1 MRERHAL
8 FLLLLLALLVRLA
21 GLDHGLVIFSAEDPP
36 PGVKGTVYTFYPD
49 EREFMACFR
58 SLGNSLAEY
67 RGSSG
72 EAGGF
77 RLDIPTL
84 LDTGKGVL
92 SGRITF
98 APAWPLASLPV
109 APYLVFFTT
118 IPLVAIKYLMG
129 FYPAGLDSNAVFAES
144 IRAGRILSAV
154 AGAWLVL
161 VIGAL
166 ARLLCR
172 SRIAVWTAMVIAA
185 LHPLGIMLGH
195 YASYNV
201 LVALLELAALL
212 WMVRWHAVDD
222 RRGLLLAGMLAGLA
236 LATKTTAGAL
246 LPLLVVTAASRTD
259 RPLRERARSAAGALL
274 AAAGAWIL
282 ALSYSLLTRS
292 GDIARTIRTQLL
304 NVSGDISGLP
314 IPKALVVANYY
325 DTVLPFALSTGVA
338 LLAYAS
344 VPVLAARSLKWRY
357 EPRSRGWLVVL
368 VYLAAW
374 LGLSSA
380 NGLNQASR
388 MLVPSLLLVLALA
401 AGLDA
406 LRGSGRAAALAAV
419 LALVPA
425 GAWLGAEAALTTR
438 WFLQED
444 IRLRAD
450 RWIQARLPASTRIG
464 YFYEMVYNY
473 QPTLLYTDAFWRR
486 HPIYNYTPELE
497 LAGDSFPVDVI
508 VTNRMELLFD
518 NWKLAPQADAILAHH
533 GFERVA
539 TFSPELSWG
548 PFRVVPESTRFFL
561 PNLFV
566 SEIYIYER
574 TRADRDR
581 LPAGQGASQAA
592 PGADDAMR
600 LDRVDSPS

>member
-1 MRERHAL
+1 MRERHVL
-8 FLLLLLALLVRLA
+8 FLLLLIALCVRLA
-21 GLDHGLVIFSAEDPP
+21 GLDHGLIIFAADDPP
-36 PGVKGTVYTFYPD
+36 QGVKGTVYTFYPD

-67 RGSSG
+67 RGESG
-72 EAGGF
+72 ESGGF
-77 RLDIPTL
+77 RLTL
-84 LDTGKGVL
+84 STILDTARGVL
-92 SGRITF
+92 TGRVTF
-98 APAWPLASLPV
+98 APAWPLASLPI
-109 APYLVFFTT
+109 APYLIFFTT

-129 FYPAGLDSNAVFAES
+129 LYPAGLDSNTVFAES

-154 AGAWLVL
+154 AGTWIV
-161 VIGAL
+161 VVVGAL
-166 ARLLCR
+166 ARILCR
-172 SRIAVWTAMVIAA
+172 SRVAVWSVMVIAA

-201 LVALLELAALL
+201 LVALLELASLL
-212 WMVRWHAVDD
+212 WMVRWHVLDD
-222 RRGLLLAGMLAGLA
+222 RRGLLFAGMLAGLA

-246 LPLLVVTAASRTD
+246 LPLLIVTAVSRTD
-259 RPLRERARSAAGALL
+259 RPVRERVRSAGGALLSAAGV
-274 AAAGAWIL
+274 WVL

-325 DTVLPFALSTGVA
+325 DTVLPFALSTVVA
-338 LLAYAS
+338 ILAYAS

-374 LGLSSA
+374 LALSSA

-406 LRGSGRAAALAAV
+406 LRSSGRVAAFAAL

-425 GAWLGAEAALTTR
+425 GVWLGAEAALTTR

-450 RWIQARLPASTRIG
+450 RWIQARLPPSTRIG
-464 YFYEMVYNY
+464 FFYEMVYNY

-486 HPIYNYTPELE
+486 QPIYNYTPDLE

-518 NWKLAPQADAILAHH
+518 NWKLAHQADTILARR
-533 GFERVA
+533 GFDRVA

-574 TRADRDR
+574 TRAERD
-581 LPAGQGASQAA
+581 PPSAGQGQAA
-592 PGADDAMR
+592 LGGDDETS
-600 LDRVDSPS
+600 LDRVDSLS